1 MTLMSKLGGALL
13 DCISKPI
20 DVLCDWASEPLKAKS
35 HERDETS
42 KSSEHK
48 RNMEIITAQS
58 RSEHEIRV
66 REMELAHELN
76 KKDKELACEINKKN
90 KALAQEEKE
99 LDVNLEIRRVTEIER
114 ASAEIQEWK
123 KEKEF
128 ERMERTTAAI
138 AHYLKQ
144 LTILNVETIN
154 AIGHMQLELKERAQ
168 QLVYDRTFQYK
179 KLQDIAIEDAMN
191 DILRIEDKFG
201 SNERAKDILMK
212 AVDTKLGNIID
223 TSTRFL
229 EELNRDI
236 VNLNESIDRLTQQ
249 GQKFIESHLER
260 FHISDSSTVLSIA
273 DTSSENIIPPPKY
286 IN

>member
-42 KSSEHK
+42 KNSEHK

-76 KKDKELACEINKKN
+76 KKDKEVAYEINKKN

-114 ASAEIQEWK
+114 AAVELQEWK

-168 QLVYDRTFQYK
+168 QLVYEKTFQYK
-179 KLQDIAIEDAMN
+179 ELQDIAINDAMN
-191 DILRIEDKFG
+191 DILKIEEKFG

-273 DTSSENIIPPPKY
+273 DASSENITHPPKY

>member
-42 KSSEHK
+42 KNSEHK

-58 RSEHEIRV
+58 RSEHKIRV

-76 KKDKELACEINKKN
+76 KKDKEIAYEINKKN

-114 ASAEIQEWK
+114 AAVELQEWK

-168 QLVYDRTFQYK
+168 QLVYEKTFQYK
-179 KLQDIAIEDAMN
+179 ELQDIAINDAMN
-191 DILRIEDKFG
+191 DILKIEEKFG

-249 GQKFIESHLER
+249 GQKFIESHLDR

-273 DTSSENIIPPPKY
+273 DASSENITHPPKY

>member
-1 MTLMSKLGGALL
+1 MTWFSKLGGALL

-35 HERDETS
+35 HERSETS

-58 RSEHEIRV
+58 KAEHEIRT

-76 KKDKELACEINKKN
+76 KKN
-90 KALAQEEKE
+90 KE

-114 ASAEIQEWK
+114 AAVEIQEWK

-168 QLVYDRTFQYK
+168 QLVYEKTFQYK
-179 KLQDIAIEDAMN
+179 ELQDIAIKDAMN
-191 DILRIEDKFG
+191 DILKIEEQFG

-212 AVDTKLGNIID
+212 AVDKKLGNIID

-260 FHISDSSTVLSIA
+260 FHISDSSTVLSIT

>member
-1 MTLMSKLGGALL
+1 MDHRTIVSFFTCQL
-13 DCISKPI
+13 
-20 DVLCDWASEPLKAKS
+20 VW
-35 HERDETS
+35 
-42 KSSEHK
+42 
-48 RNMEIITAQS
+48 
-58 RSEHEIRV
+58 
-66 REMELAHELN
+66 
-76 KKDKELACEINKKN
+76 
-90 KALAQEEKE
+90 
-99 LDVNLEIRRVTEIER
+99 VNRYRRVTEIER
-114 ASAEIQEWK
+114 AAVEIQEWK

-168 QLVYDRTFQYK
+168 QLVYEKTFQYK
-179 KLQDIAIEDAMN
+179 ELQDIAIKDAMN
-191 DILRIEDKFG
+191 DILKIEEQFG

-212 AVDTKLGNIID
+212 AVDKKLGNIID

-260 FHISDSSTVLSIA
+260 FHISDSSTVLSIT

>member
-1 MTLMSKLGGALL
+1 MAWLSKLGGALL

-20 DVLCDWASEPLKAKS
+20 DVLCDWASEPLNARS
-35 HERDETS
+35 HER
-42 KSSEHK
+42 SESAKNSAHQ
-48 RNMEIITAQS
+48 RDMEILTAKS
-58 RSEHEIRV
+58 RSEHEISSN
-66 REMELAHELN
+66 EM
-76 KKDKELACEINKKN
+76 K
-90 KALAQEEKE
+90 LAQELREKDKE
-99 LDVNLEIRRVTEIER
+99 LDVNLEIRRVREIEM
-114 ASAEIQEWK
+114 AVAEIQEWK

-144 LTILNVETIN
+144 LTKLNVETIN

-168 QLVYDRTFQYK
+168 QLVYDKTIQYK
-179 KLQDIAIEDAMN
+179 KLQDTAIDEAMN
-191 DILRIEDKFG
+191 DFLRIEDKFG
-201 SNERAKDILMK
+201 NNERAKDILIR

-236 VNLNESIDRLTQQ
+236 VNLNESIDRLTNQ
-249 GQKFIESHLER
+249 GQRFIESHLER
-260 FHISDSSTVLSIA
+260 FHISDTSSPLAIV
-273 DTSSENIIPPPKY
+273 DTSVENAPPKKY

>member
-35 HERDETS
+35 HEREETS
-42 KSSEHK
+42 KNSEHK

-66 REMELAHELN
+66 REMELVHELN
-76 KKDKELACEINKKN
+76 KKDKEIAYEINKKN

-114 ASAEIQEWK
+114 AAVELQEWK

-168 QLVYDRTFQYK
+168 QLVYEKTFQYK
-179 KLQDIAIEDAMN
+179 ELQDIAINDAMN
-191 DILRIEDKFG
+191 DILKIEEKFG

-249 GQKFIESHLER
+249 GQKFIESHLDR

-273 DTSSENIIPPPKY
+273 DASSGNITHPPKY

>member
-35 HERDETS
+35 HEREETS
-42 KSSEHK
+42 KNSEHK

-76 KKDKELACEINKKN
+76 KKDKEIAYEINKKN

-114 ASAEIQEWK
+114 AAVELQEWK

-168 QLVYDRTFQYK
+168 QLVYEKTFQYK
-179 KLQDIAIEDAMN
+179 ELQDIAINDAMN
-191 DILRIEDKFG
+191 DILKIEEKFG

-249 GQKFIESHLER
+249 GQKFIESHLDR

-273 DTSSENIIPPPKY
+273 DASSENITHPPKY

>member
-42 KSSEHK
+42 KNSEHK

-76 KKDKELACEINKKN
+76 KKDKEIAYEINKKN

-114 ASAEIQEWK
+114 AAVELQEWK

-168 QLVYDRTFQYK
+168 QLVYEKTFQYK
-179 KLQDIAIEDAMN
+179 ELQDIAINDAMN
-191 DILRIEDKFG
+191 DILKIEEKFG

-249 GQKFIESHLER
+249 GQKFIESHLDR

-273 DTSSENIIPPPKY
+273 DASSENITHPPKY